1 MTIKNEM
8 GDIGES
14 YVVRFFGPKFVLSA
28 DKYDSEKDGLYDNV
42 LTVEVKTLTMMF
54 NGEEFILPANQYA
67 KATSVD
73 ALIVNEIPLHAK
85 DGVQGY
91 LVPNNKLLQLEWR
104 FIDGKK
110 ERFVIIKKANLLP
123 LYKIECEP
131 SVERLV
137 ELADSLSEFRRNKK
151 SNTSNLA
158 VIEYDPPK
166 INDEFYSLDLPKN
179 YNGDTISNIFSSHYK
194 TLHTSWAKSGKR
206 LKIVDGDKVVTIIE
220 SYNNIMKNNKIA
232 YVIKSYNK
240 MWLPTGLLA
249 KAGLMK
255 LYDHRFKKTEKVG
268 DIAVVSYP

>member
-14 YVVRFFGPKFVLSA
+14 YVVRFFGPKFVLSE
-28 DKYDSEKDGLYDNV
+28 DKYDSEKDGLYDNR
-42 LTVEVKTLTMMF
+42 LKVEIKTLTIMF
-54 NGEEFILPANQYA
+54 KGEEFLLPANQLI
-67 KATSVD
+67 KVTSVEL
-73 ALIVNEIPLHAK
+73 LIINQIPLYAK

-91 LVPNNKLLQLEWR
+91 LVPNNKLLRLEWR

-110 ERFVIIKKANLLP
+110 DQFVIIKKADLLP
-123 LYKIECEP
+123 LYKIEYEP

-151 SNTSNLA
+151 ANICNP
-158 VIEYDPPK
+158 VIIEYNPPK

-194 TLHTSWAKSGKR
+194 NLHTSWAKSGKR

-232 YVIKSYNK
+232 YVIKSYDK